1 MILCAYNLDAFDS
14 PKWNHRTNPNEPD
27 LNICPLNWQESYGE
41 DPFFSG
47 KMGAA
52 VIRGVQ

>member
-1 MILCAYNLDAFDS
+1 MLYAYNLDTFDS
-14 PKWNHRTNPNEPD
+14 PNRNHRTIPKEPN
-27 LNICPLNWQESYGE
+27 LNTCPLNWQETYGE